1 MANATT
7 PVIQINEGNVGIG
20 VTNPNT
26 KLQVAGIVQVVESSN
41 TAFYG
46 GDYVRVFGNQSYGF
60 RNSAGT
66 SVAQISLTGN
76 SYFNGGNV
84 GIGTT
89 GPVNK
94 LGIQVT
100 ANSNTKAINIYSL
113 NTSPNSYTSIG
124 SQYSISNT
132 YVESEIRF
140 GNETQSGGG
149 SYLGFVAGGLNS
161 GNTEKMR
168 ITSAG
173 NVGIGTTS
181 PVAMLQAGSL
191 AVQGAPCHHVGIGLS
206 NTELG
211 SDLQPLLTVKGNI
224 SYGYNNY
231 SSVANTWSNAL
242 NFSGYPAGLYQVN
255 ICKQSNAS
263 AYIIAQ
269 VKWSGTAG
277 TVINTVTSF
286 QYGITFSGTQLQSI
300 INTTTASSIS
310 AQCLVTYELACV

>member
-149 SYLGFVAGGLNS
+149 SYLGFVAGGSNL

-173 NVGIGTTS
+173 KIGS
-181 PVAMLQAGSL
+181 
-191 AVQGAPCHHVGIGLS
+191 
-206 NTELG
+206 
-211 SDLQPLLTVKGNI
+211 
-224 SYGYNNY
+224 
-231 SSVANTWSNAL
+231 
-242 NFSGYPAGLYQVN
+242 
-255 ICKQSNAS
+255 
-263 AYIIAQ
+263 
-269 VKWSGTAG
+269 
-277 TVINTVTSF
+277 
-286 QYGITFSGTQLQSI
+286 
-300 INTTTASSIS
+300 
-310 AQCLVTYELACV
+310 

>member
-1 MANATT
+1 LISKANAANNTNRIFNFYNDANGYAQLYMHAGAT
-7 PVIQINEGNVGIG
+7 ANVKIQ
-20 VTNPNT
+20 
-26 KLQVAGIVQVVESSN
+26 AS
-41 TAFYG
+41 
-46 GDYVRVFGNQSYGF
+46 
-60 RNSAGT
+60 
-66 SVAQISLTGN
+66 GN

-94 LGIQVT
+94 LGIQVA

-149 SYLGFVAGGLNS
+149 SYLGFVAGGSNS

-173 NVGIGTTS
+173 NVGIGETSPTGKLHVKDGSVNALFVTSTTCGNVGIKTTS
-181 PVAMLQAGSL
+181 PNASL
-191 AVQGAPCHHVGIGLS
+191 V
-206 NTELG
+206 
-211 SDLQPLLTVKGNI
+211 VKGNV
-224 SYGYNNY
+224 SYSYNNY

-242 NFSGYPAGLYQVN
+242 NFSGYPAGLYQIN

-269 VKWSGTAG
+269 IKWSGTAG